1 MAVAG
6 LRITVGTTA
15 TLLSS
20 TTPSDPIAYN
30 QKGQS
35 LLIQNPSTTVTVYLG
50 GSNVTST
57 VYGFALAPQQAISID
72 LAGGENLYA
81 AVATSTQ
88 VVNVLRSGV

>member
-6 LRITVGTTA
+6 VRITVGTSA

-20 TTPSDPIAYN
+20 VTPSDPILYN

-57 VYGFALAPQQAISID
+57 TYGFALAPQQAISID
-72 LAGGENLYA
+72 LDGGENLYA
-81 AVATSTQ
+81 AVATSTLII
-88 VVNVLRSGV
+88 NVLRKGV